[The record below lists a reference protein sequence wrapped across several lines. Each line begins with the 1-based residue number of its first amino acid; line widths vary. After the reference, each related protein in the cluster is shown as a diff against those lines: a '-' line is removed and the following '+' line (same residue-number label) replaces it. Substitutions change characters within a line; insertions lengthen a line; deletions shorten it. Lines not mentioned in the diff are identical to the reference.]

1 MWQLEKIN
9 KLEPDIRTLF
19 DIKEVV
25 YDKQWLKNQKDKD
38 LYFMYRN
45 IFKEED
51 EEKIEK
57 SGLRYDVTVIP
68 PGMLGCE
75 FTKTVGHYHEIAVEN
90 LSYPEVYQ
98 VLKGEAIFLIQKID
112 FDTNKIIDVC
122 FSRCSIGDVFVIPPN
137 YGHITIN
144 HSNQKLVMSNWVA
157 SNFKSVYHS
166 IKYMGGAC
174 HFFLNEGWVKNKR
187 YPLVPDLREL
197 QGKKM
202 EDMYSFISIPE
213 KLEFL
218 KNPKIEPEI

>member
-25 YDKQWLKNQKDKD
+25 YDKPWLKNQKDKN

-51 EEKIEK
+51 KNKIEK

-75 FTKTVGHYHEIAVEN
+75 FTKTVGHYHEIAVED

-122 FSRCSIGDVFVIPPN
+122 FSRCSVGDVFVIPPN

-144 HSNQKLVMSNWVA
+144 HSNQELVMSNWVA

-174 HFFLNEGWVKNKR
+174 HFFLNEGWVKNNR

-197 QGKKM
+197 QGKNM
-202 EDMYSFISIPE
+202 EDMYSLIKTPE

-218 KNPKIEPEI
+218 KNPKIESGI